1 MFRLL
6 IRNLSIAFYWTFL
19 FATSSAEE
27 ALTADQVQFF
37 ETKIRPVL
45 AEHCF
50 ECHSA
55 KAEKVKGE
63 LLLDSRAAMLRGGA
77 GGPAVVPFKP
87 QESLLIEAIHYLD
100 PDLAMPPKKQG
111 GKLPDSVIADFEEW
125 VTMGAPD
132 PRKEETMV
140 QKSYDPEK
148 AKAWWS
154 YQPVASPSV
163 PTPKDSEWART
174 EIDRFILTS
183 MEEKGIHPVGDA
195 DPASLLRRVFLDL
208 TGLPPSPD
216 FAAHFL
222 GNPDPAVYE
231 HIVATLLESPHFGER
246 WGRHWLDVAR
256 YAETTG
262 RDVNMTLPEAWRYRD
277 YVIDAFAK
285 DMPFDEF
292 IREQIAGDLLPTVS
306 EPDRAK
312 KLTATGFLAVGPKG
326 LNETDPRQFAVEL
339 AGEQI
344 DAVTQ
349 AFLGMTVACAR
360 CHDHKFDPITQRDY
374 TALAGI
380 FLSSETHF
388 GTPGGVR
395 ARNASSLIEVT
406 ASAGLETLARHM
418 DPAVWAEKNSQREAI
433 VARQAEALASRK
445 RGGEGGNQV
454 NGFDIVRMMTS
465 AKQIEVELAGFNPDG
480 TAKPRVMGVLDKP
493 VTASPV
499 TRRQRGGMVGGP
511 NSGGRQSSGFE
522 TIGDS
527 PFFARGD
534 IAKEEE
540 KVPRGIPSFLSGG
553 KDLEIPGDASGR
565 LELAEWIA
573 STDNT
578 LTSRVIVNRVWH
590 WLFGRGLVES
600 ADNFGASGASPSHP
614 ELLDYLARQFVADGW
629 SIKTLIK
636 RMVTSRVYQLGSHH
650 DETNFL
656 ADPDNHLLWRS
667 NARRLDA
674 ETIRD
679 SMLSASGLLDREP
692 PIGSPIALA
701 GDGPVGGQRYQV
713 LKEEELAG
721 AGGNFRSIYLPVARN
736 VQPEVLSIFDFAE
749 PSLVLGS
756 RDTTIVPPQA
766 LFLLNSDFVDEQ
778 ATAMAQRVMKEP
790 DFDTRFALAC
800 RLTWCRDPL
809 PTEREAAKR
818 HDHNDL
824 SSWTSI
830 CRALFASADFLFTD

>member
-55 KAEKVKGE
+55 KAEKVTGD

-208 TGLPPSPD
+208 TGLPPSSD

-406 ASAGLETLARHM
+406 ASAGLETLGRHM

-445 RGGEGGNQV
+445 RG
-454 NGFDIVRMMTS
+454 R
-465 AKQIEVELAGFNPDG
+465 
-480 TAKPRVMGVLDKP
+480 
-493 VTASPV
+493 
-499 TRRQRGGMVGGP
+499 RRQPSERVRHCQDDDQCQTDRSGVGRFQ
-511 NSGGRQSSGFE
+511 SGRHGQALSDGSARQAGHGFPGNAPAKRRHGRRSEQWGRQSSGFE

-721 AGGNFRSIYLPVARN
+721 AGGNFLASTCRWPAMFSRRFSRSSILP
-736 VQPEVLSIFDFAE
+736 S
-749 PSLVLGS
+749 
-756 RDTTIVPPQA
+756 
-766 LFLLNSDFVDEQ
+766 
-778 ATAMAQRVMKEP
+778 
-790 DFDTRFALAC
+790 
-800 RLTWCRDPL
+800 
-809 PTEREAAKR
+809 
-818 HDHNDL
+818 
-824 SSWTSI
+824 
-830 CRALFASADFLFTD
+830 RALFWAPGTRRSFPLRPCFSSTATSSTSRPPPWHSGS